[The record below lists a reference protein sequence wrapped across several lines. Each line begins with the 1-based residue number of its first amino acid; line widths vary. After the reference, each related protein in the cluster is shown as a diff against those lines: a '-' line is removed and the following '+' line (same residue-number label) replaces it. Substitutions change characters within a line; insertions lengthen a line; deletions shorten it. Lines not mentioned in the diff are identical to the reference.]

1 MPIALEEQAP
11 SIEDVVT
18 STPLENLLLIKKN
31 TLKEEERPTTLAEN
45 DLLKEDDFDTSFLEE
60 EDSKLVEEAE
70 SFLQEN
76 TKEILPIEEADK
88 KEDDLEP
95 LHTPKDL
102 FEYEEQE
109 EDAYAFEEHEDE
121 IPQGSEPKEV
131 KIIEGEKYIVK
142 ETKSS
147 LFIREKDPIKEID
160 ESEDEIPDIP
170 YKRIDFNN
178 R

>member
-1 MPIALEEQAP
+1 M
-11 SIEDVVT
+11 
-18 STPLENLLLIKKN
+18 
-31 TLKEEERPTTLAEN
+31 
-45 DLLKEDDFDTSFLEE
+45 
-60 EDSKLVEEAE
+60 
-70 SFLQEN
+70 QEN
-76 TKEILPIEEADK
+76 TKKILPIEEADETDK
-88 KEDDLEP
+88 KEDYLEP

-109 EDAYAFEEHEDE
+109 YDAYAFEEHEDE

>member
-1 MPIALEEQAP
+1 MIL
-11 SIEDVVT
+11 
-18 STPLENLLLIKKN
+18 TPHFQRRKIQNQQRKLNLFCKKIQ
-31 TLKEEERPTTLAEN
+31 K
-45 DLLKEDDFDTSFLEE
+45 K
-60 EDSKLVEEAE
+60 
-70 SFLQEN
+70 
-76 TKEILPIEEADK
+76 ILPIEEADETDK